1 MSCCV
6 RACQKNKSEDTLFH
20 FPIDEKLQSLWVTIL
35 KENNAVDPDWELT
48 EDSQICINHFND
60 TCVIKTENDVL
71 LTGEAYPSTFDVDYL
86 IEEVYEVGMDS
97 MLNDSFDQVLP
108 NGEGNN
114 SEEMLDNHITEEETT
129 VEENTVEET
138 IVQEQPSQK
147 PIISKLKNIASEPK
161 ASLTNIQPRTIDISK
176 RTETI
181 DSNQHKIPMFK
192 VVPEK
197 PGAENKSSKDS
208 GFKIVPDDSSISP
221 GKPTAIPAVPSG
233 NAKKA
238 MQAIQ
243 IGSQYYVV
251 SPDTP
256 DGKELTPSQLAAIK
270 EKLVKQMSGSKGQLN
285 KKLTIALENP
295 SKKTTSPKVANTKQ
309 MSNKNTP
316 AQKKVTTIDLNKGL
330 PKQLKEIISDK
341 GNKKRKLDEEAETF
355 TVSSSLDIMPVT
367 PSKKPRED
375 TMVQGDNRPKVADF
389 PGSINNK
396 NINTFLPSITI
407 EKPNNTDTTTD
418 EAPNRTQFYKILQD
432 INRQLPPLNKS
443 FWSHVY
449 DQNQIVISKVCV
461 VEHKP
466 PRQYLSI
473 VINTKLHAS
482 IYKDNSLLTTRE
494 LSELNI
500 NTSHPISGWTDVKA
514 IIDKLNLVKGDEDQ
528 SLEFGV
534 IDPNQYSKYI
544 NKIINVCKQVVTHG
558 RLGIQ
563 EHDQRTVAFLCEQ
576 LSLLNES
583 KEFRKYSINL
593 IVFAYIMYTTSPV
606 MYEALRKVL
615 IIPDGAL
622 LKEIAS
628 ADVSREFIHASE
640 HRMVTLATKISG
652 FSRKDKVV
660 VLQMYNIKVSH
671 VNNLSNVLMFVA
683 ASVAKTYAE
692 VIYFCPIQD
701 SVAINRVASLS
712 FEIIKRLENIG
723 MQVVAFISE
732 YNELTFALF
741 KQFSPRK
748 NEKLNAVPN
757 PVDKKRKLF
766 LLYENASILSAICWD
781 WMSKEFYLFPPFIL
795 ASRANSA
802 TAKAVPQRATFQ
814 VVANYLK
821 KQKVH
826 EYYKH
831 LNVQSISLVN
841 QILNKDTVQVDENQK
856 TQFTLNIFQE
866 KLIHALETQ
875 NQKDVQQTGDFMR
888 IIYDW
893 WVIVSANSSRSL
905 LKDKFR
911 LQISDK
917 NKEPVHKLNLINKW
931 ITIWRLQDKLKN
943 KFSPAIFHVLGE
955 NCVGYKNLSEQLLRE
970 FEVDSFYLGTFQVTL
985 PGDIGL
991 VTTNILEQYKFN
1003 YK

>member
-6 RACQKNKSEDTLFH
+6 RACRRNKSEDTLFH

-35 KENNAVDPDWELT
+35 KENNAVDPDWDLT

-71 LTGEAYPSTFDVDYL
+71 LTGEAYPSTFDVDYV
-86 IEEVYEVGMDS
+86 IEEVYDVGMDS
-97 MLNDSFDQVLP
+97 MLNDSFDQVLH
-108 NGEGNN
+108 NGADHT
-114 SEEMLDNHITEEETT
+114 EEIIENHITVEEE
-129 VEENTVEET
+129 ESLAESDKPQNTPV
-138 IVQEQPSQK
+138 
-147 PIISKLKNIASEPK
+147 ISKLKNISSSNAP
-161 ASLTNIQPRTIDISK
+161 LNNIQPRTIDITK
-176 RTETI
+176 RTETV
-181 DSNQHKIPMFK
+181 DSSSKIPMFK

-197 PGAENKSSKDS
+197 PGTENKSKDS
-208 GFKIVPDDSSISP
+208 GFKLVPDDASTSPAKPVAPSSAP
-221 GKPTAIPAVPSG
+221 N

-243 IGSQYYVV
+243 IGNQYYVV

-256 DGKELTPSQLAAIK
+256 DGKELTSTQLAAIK
-270 EKLVKQMSGSKGQLN
+270 EKLVKQMSSSKSGQLN

-295 SKKTTSPKVANTKQ
+295 NKKTPAKPLGPKQ
-309 MSNKNTP
+309 LPNKNTP
-316 AQKKVTTIDLNKGL
+316 GQKRVTTIDLNKGL
-330 PKQLKEIISDK
+330 PKQLKHIISDK
-341 GNKKRKLDEEAETF
+341 GGKKRKVDEEAETF

-367 PSKKPRED
+367 PAKKPKED
-375 TMVQGDNRPKVADF
+375 TPLVGSKSSILAGAQF
-389 PGSINNK
+389 PGSISNK
-396 NINTFLPSITI
+396 NMSAILPSITLD
-407 EKPNNTDTTTD
+407 KTTD
-418 EAPNRTQFYKILQD
+418 SGSIEETPNRTQFYKILQE
-432 INRQLPPLNKS
+432 INKQMPPLNKS

-449 DQNQIVISKVCV
+449 DQNRVVISKTHV
-461 VEHKP
+461 VENKP

-473 VINTKLHAS
+473 VINTKLEPS
-482 IYKDNSLLTTRE
+482 IYKDSSVLTYRE
-494 LSELNI
+494 LSDLNI
-500 NTSHPISGWTDVKA
+500 SSNQPITSWTDVKA
-514 IIDKLNLVKGDEDQ
+514 IIDKLNQVKGDEDQ

-534 IDPNQYSKYI
+534 TDPNQYSNYI
-544 NKIINVCKQVVTHG
+544 NKIMHVCKEVVSHG

-563 EHDQRTVAFLCEQ
+563 EHDQKTVAFLCEQ

-583 KEFRKYSINL
+583 KEFRKFSVNL
-593 IVFAYIMYTTSPV
+593 LVFAYIMYTTSPV

-615 IIPDGAL
+615 IVPDGAL

-683 ASVAKTYAE
+683 ASVSKTYAE

-712 FEIIKRLENIG
+712 NEIIKRLENIG
-723 MQVVAFISE
+723 MQVVAFIAE
-732 YNELTFALF
+732 YNELSFALF
-741 KQFSPRK
+741 KQFSPKK
-748 NEKLNAVPN
+748 NEKLTAVAH
-757 PVDKKRKLF
+757 PVDKKRKIF
-766 LLYENASILSAICWD
+766 LLYENSTILNAICWD
-781 WMSKEFYLFPPFIL
+781 WMSREFYLYPPFTL
-795 ASRANSA
+795 ASRSNAT
-802 TAKAVPQRATFQ
+802 TAKAVPQRATFE

-826 EYYKH
+826 LYYKH

-841 QILNKDTVQVDENQK
+841 QVLNKDNVQVDENQK
-856 TQFTLNIFQE
+856 SLFTLNIFQE
-866 KLIHALETQ
+866 KLIQALETT
-875 NQKDVQQTGDFMR
+875 NNKDIQSTGEFMR

-893 WVIVSANSSRSL
+893 WSIVSANTKKERKL
-905 LKDKFR
+905 LR
-911 LQISDK
+911 ISEK
-917 NKEPVHKLNLINKW
+917 NKDPINKLNLINKW
-931 ITIWRLQDKLKN
+931 LTIWRLQEKLKN

-955 NCVGYKNLSEQLLRE
+955 NCLGYRNLSDLLLKD

-991 VTTNILEQYKFN
+991 VTANVLEQFKFN
-1003 YK
+1003 FK